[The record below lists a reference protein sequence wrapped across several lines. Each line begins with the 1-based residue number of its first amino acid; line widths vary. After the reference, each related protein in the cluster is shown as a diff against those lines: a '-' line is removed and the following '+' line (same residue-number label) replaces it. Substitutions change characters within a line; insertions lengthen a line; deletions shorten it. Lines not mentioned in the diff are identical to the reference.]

1 MTEEK
6 RKQLKA
12 KVAAREATLLD
23 RAGEKAIEARDAAT
37 GFARRHPLTT
47 VAGAL
52 VVGVLVSALFKR
64 SPTRKLGAMAA
75 GKAGALAAVG
85 ADLALVYAQQ
95 ALAAAESAGRAGAAQ
110 LDGLGDTARHLGHE
124 AADRAASA
132 GAAAQAATRQA
143 GKRIS
148 RVLRNRVN

>member
-23 RAGEKAIEARDAAT
+23 RAGGKATEARDAFT
-37 GFARRHPLTT
+37 GFARKHPLTT
-47 VAGAL
+47 IAGAL

-75 GKAGALAAVG
+75 GKAAALAAVG

-95 ALAAAESAGRAGAAQ
+95 ALAAAEGAGRAGAER

-124 AADRAASA
+124 AAERAASA

-143 GKRIS
+143 SKRLT